1 MRAGLIVV
9 AALTLSA
16 CASDGQLR
24 SSTSFNGQ
32 AFHSMDMTDPH
43 FYLDD
48 DAAPASGAAP
58 SVPAMPHYGIDGYC
72 GYCQGRGGWSN

>member
-1 MRAGLIVV
+1 MRASLIVV

-16 CASDGQLR
+16 CASDGQMR
-24 SSTSFNGQ
+24 TSTSFNGQ

>member
-1 MRAGLIVV
+1 MRASLIVV
-9 AALTLSA
+9 AVLILSA

-24 SSTSFNGQ
+24 TSTSLTAGAHMN
-32 AFHSMDMTDPH
+32 MTDPH

-58 SVPAMPHYGIDGYC
+58 SVRAMPHYGIDGYC